1 MCDGYGGY
9 NCVKKDTQTA
19 CFAYIRR
26 YLIEAIPKGKELE
39 YAQPAVQGVMYID
52 HLFRLE
58 EKSRKPAKS
67 FDEIKKARL
76 EKEKPVL
83 EAFLVWLD
91 IQTPK
96 RGPAWSEP

>member
-58 EKSRKPAKS
+58 EK
-67 FDEIKKARL
+67 IKKTC
-76 EKEKPVL
+76 K
-83 EAFLVWLD
+83 
-91 IQTPK
+91 II
-96 RGPAWSEP
+96 